1 MRPSR
6 SQNEP
11 ASPARG
17 GTGTNGPARTH
28 PCPITLDLVDTAL
41 DPVDQLTEPEC
52 MRLLG
57 TVQVGRVA
65 LTSRALP
72 VVLPVN
78 FALDGHGIVIRTGP
92 GSMLTAS
99 RDDVVVAFEADEL
112 DPDTC
117 SGWSVLVTGTMRE
130 ITSPS
135 AILRAEQLR
144 LAPWVGGGR
153 RHYIRITPG
162 LISGRLVGQARRVP
176 DPSSGSAPSRIVQGR
191 NGP

>member
-1 MRPSR
+1 
-6 SQNEP
+6 
-11 ASPARG
+11 
-17 GTGTNGPARTH
+17 
-28 PCPITLDLVDTAL
+28 VDTAL
-41 DPVDQLTEPEC
+41 DQMEQLTEPEC

-65 LTSRALP
+65 LSSRALP

-92 GSMLTAS
+92 GTVLTAS

-135 AILRAEQLR
+135 SLLRAEQLR
-144 LAPWVGGGR
+144 LAPWVGGDR

-162 LISGRLVGQARRVP
+162 LISGRLIGAARPVLIA
-176 DPSSGSAPSRIVQGR
+176 SARSTAGATVQGK
-191 NGP
+191 NGA